1 MSQNIYFPDIT
12 VNKLAADLTVG
23 NTAQRV
29 LFVGQ
34 QINATVTSGALVT
47 EIQNDNSWDTLFG
60 AKSMIAG
67 GIRAFRDINQEV
79 RIDAIPLDDAVTAPT
94 SGFLTTISM
103 VGNLGNFQTTSDG
116 AISIDIDG
124 LGPNDIT
131 GMDFNSPQVTDIAD
145 IAAVL
150 DTAISGVTVTESGDQ
165 ITFTSNTTGSSSSI
179 VITAPGSGTNVADSG
194 FLSVTNPGTV
204 IVDGLNADEAA
215 STSLTFSG
223 IATESGTIT
232 VSITSLL
239 DYSFPISVSD
249 GFTETNIAD
258 ALVILINASVN
269 APFSATNVAGVVTC
283 IAANNGEEGNVFSTS
298 VSGVVAGITT
308 TLTTWFDG
316 DANPDLTDIFDV
328 IGDTRYQTIVWPCTY
343 DLTEIATLLSN
354 RFNANGQILDGVG
367 MIACT
372 KSFADAKSA
381 VEALNN
387 QSLWIETNV
396 VESDTT
402 LEGGVIVEIDY
413 VRASQLAAVRS
424 LRLTPGANITNL
436 TVTNAPKDQVGGPS
450 IATLPYANTPF
461 PNLPIIKT
469 GRGLTQTQI
478 KELRTAGSFVFG
490 NNLNNTG
497 IILGEVVS
505 TYKTDAVGNPDL
517 SFKFGNFVDTI
528 SNVAEYFF
536 NNLRNDFKSSRLT
549 LGDLKDGFS
558 MENKKSLTAQIIKYY
573 QDLTGPVFL
582 LLQDGEDARKFFV
595 KNLVLDIDLLTGTVT
610 FSAKVPIITQIR
622 VITGQI
628 QLAFDIND
636 LAIAA

>member
-1 MSQNIYFPDIT
+1 
-12 VNKLAADLTVG
+12 
-23 NTAQRV
+23 
-29 LFVGQ
+29 
-34 QINATVTSGALVT
+34 
-47 EIQNDNSWDTLFG
+47 
-60 AKSMIAG
+60 
-67 GIRAFRDINQEV
+67 
-79 RIDAIPLDDAVTAPT
+79 
-94 SGFLTTISM
+94 
-103 VGNLGNFQTTSDG
+103 
-116 AISIDIDG
+116 
-124 LGPNDIT
+124 
-131 GMDFNSPQVTDIAD
+131 MDFQSVSVTDFPD

-150 DTAISGVTVTESGDQ
+150 DAAISGVTVTGGVNT
-165 ITFTSNTTGSSSSI
+165 ITFTSDTTGSTSSI
-179 VITAPGSGTNVADSG
+179 AITSPGSGTNIATGVG
-194 FLSVTNPGTV
+194 FLEVNNPGTV
-204 IVDGLNADEAA
+204 IVDGEDINEA
-215 STSLTFSG
+215 SRTSITFSG
-223 IATESGTIT
+223 TATEAGIIT

-239 DYSFPISVSD
+239 DYSFPVSVAD

-269 APFSATNVAGVVTC
+269 GPFSATNVAGVITC
-283 IAANNGEEGNVFSTS
+283 IAANNGQEGDVFSTS

-308 TLTTWFDG
+308 TLTAWIDG
-316 DANPDLTDIFDV
+316 DANPDLTDVFDV

-343 DLTEIATLLSN
+343 DLTEIATLLTA

-372 KSFADAKSA
+372 RSFAVAKLA

-396 VESDTT
+396 FESDST

-424 LRLTPGANITNL
+424 LRLTSGANITNL

-549 LGDLKDGFS
+549 LGDLKDGFA
-558 MENKKSLTAQIIKYY
+558 MENKKSLTAQLIRYY